1 MGQTDQT
8 VLDLVSEA
16 LSDMGSRLFSRI
28 RDELGLAYYVG
39 AQNFSGVGTGCF
51 SFYAGTGADSAKQV
65 EEELLSQ
72 ASQLAVDGLTQEEL
86 SRAKAKLSGQKKISR
101 QELGSV
107 AFNSCMDELLGLGF
121 NHSID
126 EEERIE
132 NITLEQVKDVSNRYF
147 NNNNYAVA
155 ISTPAP

>member
-1 MGQTDQT
+1 MIIVAIDETTFERSSEIIED
-8 VLDLVSEA
+8 LDS
-16 LSDMGSRLFSRI
+16 
-28 RDELGLAYYVG
+28 
-39 AQNFSGVGTGCF
+39 
-51 SFYAGTGADSAKQV
+51 
-65 EEELLSQ
+65 
-72 ASQLAVDGLTQEEL
+72 
-86 SRAKAKLSGQKKISR
+86 KKCMVKI
-101 QELGSV
+101 GSV

>member
-1 MGQTDQT
+1 
-8 VLDLVSEA
+8 
-16 LSDMGSRLFSRI
+16 MGSRLFSRI
-28 RDELGLAYYVG
+28 REELGLAYYVG
-39 AQNFSGVGTGCF
+39 AQNFSGIGTGCF

-65 EEELLSQ
+65 EEELITQAKQLSI
-72 ASQLAVDGLTQEEL
+72 DGLTQEEL
-86 SRAKAKLSGQKKISR
+86 SRAKAKLSGQKKIAR

-132 NITLEQVKDVSNRYF
+132 NITLEQVKDVSSRYF
-147 NNNNYAVA
+147 NNNNYAIA
-155 ISTPAP
+155 ISTPSPS